1 MGRKLLIES
10 HEQNLLQQADV
21 TSHFSQ
27 LVEQLSPPYI
37 LSHRDQYAPILT
49 FQGCHTYHDSVMA
62 PAEPNVDYYA
72 VLEISNIATIELVT
86 KSYRRLAKLRHPD
99 KNPSADSTAVFQL
112 VKQPPIYFLYEFAIY
127 GKPAGTD

>member
-1 MGRKLLIES
+1 
-10 HEQNLLQQADV
+10 
-21 TSHFSQ
+21 
-27 LVEQLSPPYI
+27 
-37 LSHRDQYAPILT
+37 
-49 FQGCHTYHDSVMA
+49 MA

-112 VKQPPIYFLYEFAIY
+112 VKQPLSTFYMSLLYIESRQ
-127 GKPAGTD
+127 GLTDSW